1 MSSCIRC
8 CEELAMPDANY
19 CGNCSFPI
27 LNDLSEE
34 EVRERTREEFTG
46 FLEGYDAQTILDTM
60 NSEQEEPEGAYQWYL
75 EEGVKKAFTDIALLQ
90 TWEWFKAKTIPG
102 LFFQEDIF
110 EDNPSEEAVND
121 YILWARVS
129 AFIYEAFQPAGLE
142 LSIRLGALLVEDLG
156 SPEEIEVSI
165 SIGSDDEEDSEI
177 SGPAS

>member
-1 MSSCIRC
+1 MVPRRR
-8 CEELAMPDANY
+8 CEE
-19 CGNCSFPI
+19 GI
-27 LNDLSEE
+27 H
-34 EVRERTREEFTG
+34 RHRTPPN
-46 FLEGYDAQTILDTM
+46 L
-60 NSEQEEPEGAYQWYL
+60 
-75 EEGVKKAFTDIALLQ
+75 GVV
-90 TWEWFKAKTIPG
+90 KAKTIPR

-110 EDNPSEEAVND
+110 EDNPSEEAVNE
-121 YILWARVS
+121 YILWACVS